1 MILSTGWLLV
11 VGRDFDLVR
20 VIGQG
25 SFGRVFLVRRVGM
38 RSSGED
44 GQDTVYAMKV
54 GGGQTP
60 IPIRP
65 ATLLTQQSVGH
76 RCVPITRHDSVRLP
90 SRFRL

>member
-1 MILSTGWLLV
+1 MVLSTVGWV
-11 VGRDFDLVR
+11 VGCRDFDLVR

-60 IPIRP
+60 PTTYLLGTSRRAGRRIHPHRLLPAIR
-65 ATLLTQQSVGH
+65 
-76 RCVPITRHDSVRLP
+76 
-90 SRFRL
+90 F